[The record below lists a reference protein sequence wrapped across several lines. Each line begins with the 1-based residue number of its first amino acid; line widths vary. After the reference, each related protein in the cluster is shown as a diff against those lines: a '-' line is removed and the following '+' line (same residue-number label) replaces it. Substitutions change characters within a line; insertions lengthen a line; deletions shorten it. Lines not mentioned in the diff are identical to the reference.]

1 MRVAE
6 LSKRTGVAV
15 PTIKYYLREGLL
27 PPGELTS
34 PNQARYGDEHVR
46 RLKLVRAL
54 IDVGGLSIAAV
65 RDVLETMADSDE
77 SMYEVLGTVQRNL
90 AADLPAGDGEAHEK
104 ASRIAY
110 ELIERR
116 EWQVKTGAPQLE
128 VLTAALATLVEL
140 QGEDLLELLDA
151 YAEASER
158 IAEVDIDYTRRGDG
172 RAGAVER
179 MVIGTVVGDAI
190 LSALRRLAHEN
201 EAARRLRSG

>member
-6 LSKRTGVAV
+6 LSRRTGVPV

-54 IDVGGLSIAAV
+54 LDVGGLSVAAV
-65 RDVLETMADSDE
+65 REVLDTMANPDK
-77 SMYEVLGTVQRNL
+77 SMFKVLGKVQHNL
-90 AADLPAGDGEAHEK
+90 AGHLPAAEGERQET
-104 ASRIAY
+104 ASRIAH
-110 ELIERR
+110 ELIERHGWR
-116 EWQVKTGAPQLE
+116 IKPGSPPLE
-128 VLTAALATLVEL
+128 SLIAALGTLIEL
-140 QGEDLLELLDA
+140 HGEDLLELLDA
-151 YAEASER
+151 YAEATQR
-158 IAEVDIDYTRRGDG
+158 IAEFDIEYTRRGTDRG
-172 RAGAVER
+172 DAVER

-201 EAARRLRSG
+201 EAARRLHSG